1 MVTTT
6 PRIFAQLKPTDLLN
20 ETRLLLVNEGTQ
32 AQVTLYVCNQ
42 GNSVEYMRIALVPA
56 NSVLATPRYIAYD
69 TQLTGNGVFSVA
81 GIGVS
86 AGDSIWVKSAFGNLS
101 FTATGIEFS

>member
-1 MVTTT
+1 MTITT
-6 PRIFAQLKPTDLLN
+6 PRIFAQLKPTDTVN
-20 ETRLLLVNEGTQ
+20 ESRLLQVSEATQ

-42 GNSVEYMRIALVPA
+42 GGSVEYFRIALVPA

-69 TQLTGNGVFSVA
+69 TPLTGNGVFSVT
-81 GIGVS
+81 GIGLS
-86 AGDSIWVKSAFGNLS
+86 DGDAIWVKSTFGNLS